1 MKRCLSSCV
10 AVSARTV
17 VFFVALIL
25 FLTSCGRAATPE
37 PTVSSRPL
45 QVVATTTLIGDVVSV
60 VGGDAIA
67 LTVLMPPGA
76 EPHSFQPTPQDVARL
91 SQADLVFING
101 LGLEEAL
108 LSVLEG
114 AVAAA
119 RIVAVSE
126 GIPVLS
132 GSDEPGHDDHEEHG
146 EHEEHEGSTSTTET
160 GDAHA
165 HRVDPHTWMDPNNVI
180 VWTRVI
186 AEALAKADPDHR
198 SDYEARAQ
206 AYIAELE
213 ALDAWIRQEVA
224 TIPPEKRLL
233 VTDHLVFGYFARRY
247 GFEQI
252 GAVIPGVS
260 AVAEP
265 SAQELAALEEAIRA
279 QGVPA
284 ILVGTTVNPRLAER
298 VARDTGT
305 RLLTIYTDSLSEPEG
320 PAPTYLELMRY
331 NVRTIVAGLR
341 QER

>member
-1 MKRCLSSCV
+1 
-10 AVSARTV
+10 

-25 FLTSCGRAATPE
+25 VLAGCGRAATPE
-37 PTVSSRPL
+37 PTVSFRPL
-45 QVVATTTLIGDVVSV
+45 QVVATTTLVGDVVSA
-60 VGGDAIA
+60 VGGDAVA

-76 EPHSFQPTPQDVARL
+76 DPHSFQPTPQDVARL

-101 LGLEEAL
+101 LGLEEGL
-108 LSVLEG
+108 LPVIEG

-126 GIPVLS
+126 GVPVLS
-132 GSDEPGHDDHEEHG
+132 GVDEHGHEDQEEHAADD
-146 EHEEHEGSTSTTET
+146 EHDGSTPPSGS
-160 GDAHA
+160 GDTHE
-165 HRVDPHTWMDPNNVI
+165 HLVDPHTWMDPHNVM

-186 AEALAKADPDHR
+186 AEALARADPAHR

-233 VTDHLVFGYFARRY
+233 VTDHLVFGYFGRRY

-252 GAVIPGVS
+252 GAVLPGFS
-260 AVAEP
+260 TVAEP
-265 SAQELAALEEAIRA
+265 SAQELAALEEAIRGR
-279 QGVPA
+279 GVPA
-284 ILVGTTVNPRLAER
+284 IFVGTTVSPRLAER

-305 RLLTIYTDSLSEPEG
+305 RLLTIYTGSLSGPEG
-320 PAPTYLELMRY
+320 PAPTYLEFMRY

-341 QER
+341 QEP